1 MRRILTVVAFAL
13 IIHSSHAQ
21 DNATTK
27 KAKDDILKLHG
38 DWNEAR
44 VKKDI
49 NGLEQIFAKEYVFIH
64 GNGFIDDRTT
74 AMDDQMNTDSIQP
87 LRIPD
92 PDDITV
98 YNDIAVLKRLLNNPD
113 GANFNTIVYIKRSG
127 RWQIALHQTTPLQP
141 ERRYKKL
148 APNELQKYT
157 GKYTLNGQTAL
168 VTKENDTTLKVNIIK
183 IPRRLLLPTADNLF
197 YDKVGTEYKFVKN
210 VTGVV
215 TQLII
220 KEDSG
225 QEGQWKKIN

>member
-13 IIHSSHAQ
+13 IIHSSYAQ
-21 DNATTK
+21 DNATKK
-27 KAKDDILKLHG
+27 KAKDDILKLHN

-64 GNGFIDDRTT
+64 GNGFMDDRAT

-92 PDDITV
+92 PEDITV
-98 YNDIAVLKRLLNNPD
+98 YSDIAILKRLLGNSD
-113 GANFNTIVYIKRSG
+113 ATNFNTIVYVKRNG
-127 RWQIALHQTTPLQP
+127 QWQIALHQTTPLQP
-141 ERRYKKL
+141 ERKYKKL
-148 APNELQKYT
+148 APNELQKYA

-183 IPRRLLLPTADNLF
+183 IPRRILMPTADNLF

-210 VTGVV
+210 VTGSV
-215 TQLII
+215 TQLIVRP
-220 KEDSG
+220 ESG
-225 QEGQWKKIN
+225 QEEQWKKTN